1 MFMNISTKYLGDIQ
15 IAEENIITFLSA
27 LPGLSDEHK
36 FVLLNI
42 PSEATD
48 TFQVLQSVKTTELAF
63 IVTNPYYFYQDYE
76 FTLEDGIIEQ
86 LKIAEKEDVI
96 VLAIVTL
103 QEPFEESTINL
114 KAPLIINYKENLG
127 KQYIL
132 HTDMYKTRT
141 PLSVS
146 LSKEDEYMLI
156 LRRKINES
164 IQIDDNIEV
173 TVLAIEGEQ
182 IKLGIDAP
190 KSVDIHRKEVYI
202 AIQEENSKAASASIE
217 MLDLLKDK

>member
-1 MFMNISTKYLGDIQ
+1 MNIGTKYLGDIQ
-15 IAEENIITFLSA
+15 IAEENIITFPSG
-27 LPGLSDEHK
+27 LPGFSDEHK

-146 LSKEDEYMLI
+146 LSKEDE
-156 LRRKINES
+156 
-164 IQIDDNIEV
+164 
-173 TVLAIEGEQ
+173 
-182 IKLGIDAP
+182 
-190 KSVDIHRKEVYI
+190 
-202 AIQEENSKAASASIE
+202 
-217 MLDLLKDK
+217 